1 MSDPYQ
7 EVAEAMFNT
16 KTITPDQRRLARSV
30 VFATRYNNKD
40 LAPPGSALHK
50 GYAIHNSF
58 FDNQVRELIE
68 RRRRARHQQRWAI
81 ALCVIGSA
89 LLLAWEAFSAH

>member
-1 MSDPYQ
+1 MSTD
-7 EVAEAMFNT
+7 EFLSSFA
-16 KTITPDQRRLARSV
+16 ILA
-30 VFATRYNNKD
+30 A
-40 LAPPGSALHK
+40 
-50 GYAIHNSF
+50 
-58 FDNQVRELIE
+58 